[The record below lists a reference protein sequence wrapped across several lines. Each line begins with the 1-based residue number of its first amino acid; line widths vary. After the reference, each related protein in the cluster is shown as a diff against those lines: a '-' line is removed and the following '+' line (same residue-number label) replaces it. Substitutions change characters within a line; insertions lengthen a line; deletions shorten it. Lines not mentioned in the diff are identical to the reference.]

1 MTMSQELAETLAMI
15 AAAASD
21 ARDEWCI
28 IGSAAVVLHGRSLPH
43 VKDVDLL
50 MSAADAQALLWR
62 VGEQPRPG
70 RPNHQFR
77 SHVFGTWRAPPIP
90 VEVMGGFSVAA
101 NGAWREVHIL
111 APEPVMIAGV
121 QVYVPSAEELVR
133 LLHAFG
139 RPKDLERAQL
149 LLG

>member
-1 MTMSQELAETLAMI
+1 MSQELAETLAMI

-21 ARDEWCI
+21 TRDEWCI

-50 MSAADAQALLWR
+50 MSAADADAFLRR
-62 VGEQPRPG
+62 VGEQAGHG
-70 RPNHQFR
+70 RPNERFR
-77 SHVFGTWRAPPIP
+77 SQVFGTWREPPIP

-101 NGAWREVHIL
+101 NGAWREVHVP
-111 APEPVMIAGV
+111 APESVMVAGV
-121 QVYVPSAEELVR
+121 QVYVPSVQELVR
-133 LLHAFG
+133 LLHAFD